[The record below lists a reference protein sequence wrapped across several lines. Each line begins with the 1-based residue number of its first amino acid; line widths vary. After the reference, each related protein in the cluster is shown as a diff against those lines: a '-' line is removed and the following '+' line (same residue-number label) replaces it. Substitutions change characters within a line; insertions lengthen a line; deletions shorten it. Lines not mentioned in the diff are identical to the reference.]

1 MLGLGLQQD
10 ERGTMGTAK
19 SAEGTAKGARE
30 TAENVERPLGSG
42 GAIPSLTGVRGA
54 AALWVFGTHAQP
66 VLASYLH
73 APAIGRS
80 TVLAEGF
87 RGVDLFFVL
96 SGFILMYAHAGE
108 FRTLRRRPV
117 TRFYAQRLLRVYPL
131 NTAVLM
137 ALVPLVLA
145 LPGFVEWSR
154 SDHGVPIPWHER
166 EFSGGGLVQTLLLAQ
181 TWTVAKLGEWNGPSW
196 SLSAEVFGYAAFP
209 LLAWAASRCR
219 SGTLALGAAASSLV
233 ALLLLLVRFHHA
245 TDNPTGTFGLVR
257 MVFCFAAGIALARG
271 RALLP
276 RAGRLAGAVTLAAL
290 AEVALAL
297 ALPGLAALTTFGLA
311 GLIWGLSYRRGPV
324 DGLLCS
330 RPALFLGRISFSFY
344 LVHYVP
350 LHLASWAY
358 GPPVAGAGLAVR
370 LACLVLL
377 GAGCLGLA
385 LLFHHGIEVPMQRLA
400 RTLHG
405 RKAAR
410 PAVGLA

>member
-1 MLGLGLQQD
+1 MRPAED
-10 ERGTMGTAK
+10 AK
-19 SAEGTAKGARE
+19 RS
-30 TAENVERPLGSG
+30 LGSG
-42 GAIPSLTGVRGA
+42 GAIPSLTGVRGL

-66 VLASYLH
+66 VLASYLD

-80 TVLAEGF
+80 IVLTEGF

-96 SGFILMYAHAGE
+96 SGFILMHAHSEE
-108 FRTLRRRPV
+108 FRSLRRHFV
-117 TRFYAQRLLRVYPL
+117 MRFYAQRILRVYPL
-131 NTAVLM
+131 NAAVLL

-154 SDHGVPIPWHER
+154 FDHGVPIPWHQR
-166 EFSGGGLVQTLLLAQ
+166 EFSGSGLMQTFLLAQ
-181 TWTVAKLGEWNGPSW
+181 TWTVVKLGEWNGPSW

-219 SGTLALGAAASSLV
+219 SGALALGMAAGSLV
-233 ALLLLLVRFHHA
+233 VLLLLLVRFHHA
-245 TDNPTGTFGLVR
+245 ADNPTGTFGLVR
-257 MVFCFAAGIALARG
+257 MAFCFAAGIALARA

-290 AEVALAL
+290 AEVALML

-311 GLIWGLSYRRGPV
+311 GLIWGLSYKRGPV
-324 DGLLCS
+324 DSFLCS

-350 LHLASWAY
+350 LHLALWAY
-358 GPPVAGAGLAVR
+358 GPLVAGTGLAVR
-370 LACLVLL
+370 LTCLLLL
-377 GAGCLGLA
+377 GMGCVGLA
-385 LLFHHGIEVPMQRLA
+385 LVFHHGVEVPMQRLA

-405 RKAAR
+405 HKAAR
-410 PAVGLA
+410 PAVRLA